1 MEYFKGLGS
10 LSTVDFGGAF
20 GLEPEKP
27 TERPNAPGLMSD
39 VRRASGQFV
48 SGLGSTLRDIGAE
61 GVGGELEQYGT
72 GVVQRNPSEIRSF
85 EDVLSRP
92 FTTAREAV
100 GEVAPQV
107 GLALGGRVVGGLL
120 GLPFGP
126 MGVAAGQFLGGLLPT
141 AAQTY
146 GGIRTEQRAAGIDE
160 RGRALAVTIPAA
172 LLERFGGAERVAL
185 RVAGEGTE
193 FLQRAAGTGFA
204 KNVGKQFVRGGAEEL
219 ITEIPQTG
227 LERYGVTGETADLT
241 SPEALSEYGV
251 AGAKAFLG
259 GGTVR
264 AGLSSLAGTRKE
276 PTVTI
281 QPDGTITSDQPVTGD
296 QGETDLTGG
305 SNVLMTPEQAAQRL
319 QDVQGRRPAPLADT
333 AFEPLPAQRG
343 LFDTRGGEAPPA
355 PVAGEQLDLFGG
367 GGQMEVPTVDERQGD
382 LFAPAEPTF
391 QTRITAGLLD
401 SLGLPR
407 QSSMYRQL
415 LGKDMA
421 DPAQQPQIAE
431 LFNRVRA
438 DANIS
443 ERTKAGVE
451 GLAMQAFGGLAQQ
464 QEMFGP
470 RGGAYPRGRPS
481 TQQDAPG
488 PIENILP
495 TAPLGATQAAAPVAA
510 PAEAPVVAEAPAAP
524 APVAAPEVPAGV
536 ELTAEESRAV
546 KQAKA
551 VFDIAET
558 DADRRNVS
566 AIMQRIIDRAA
577 QRSGTTVTPPG
588 APTAV
593 AAVLPAATGAA
604 GVSSTVTTGAPSGT
618 QAPQAKQAKAQGQK
632 APVTA
637 GSVVKV
643 NDTEVTLD
651 EKQAA
656 AWNAAQESYD
666 GKVRRAKALTNYQ
679 ERDSAL
685 RAAGM
690 QLSAERR
697 KITGA
702 LTAKEQEAAGPKNV
716 AEAIKE
722 DNEID
727 RVLKAIEAEDDKTD
741 KLFASVTGDT
751 KKAPGKPSLP
761 TQVYAA
767 IRNAILNPG
776 KAIVVRKAKSVEKDA
791 AATEKYG
798 AKAKRIA
805 DAARE
810 FAAAYEAYASQ
821 NLVRSGEVIKR
832 DQTADDVVASRAT
845 QLKANAAAVQRALAK
860 LGEAVEGNAKDVEAV
875 VRFVKDRAQKEKRG
889 DVKTEKADI
898 TLSRAWTAAKS
909 ESFMGE
915 PDLLATTGAEVR
927 QSREAAAKGA
937 TPQLV
942 EAATEGYKV
951 MGKGEAQK
959 GLNGILNYI
968 RTVGTPFEKTLAQA
982 IKLAVAGKAPINI
995 KFVKEGTSQYDPK
1008 TNTITINETSSKEVA
1023 LHEALHGA
1031 LQWFV
1036 YTNPNAAQ
1044 VVALKTALQR
1054 VVNYDGKLPPKAA
1067 EVQALLKKILAGK
1080 SKTAELDAVLE
1091 LVSYGNTLN
1100 EFRRALQSMESNAP
1114 RTFTKFA
1121 NDVMDAIYAL
1131 VRRMLGSNQTVASD
1145 VMENTF
1151 QLLEAARAAEQD
1163 VAPAKGNILKAEV
1176 TSLDTAAKEVGWA
1189 DASAF
1194 AKGPGAFK
1202 TPTQVAFE
1210 LIGLGRV
1217 NGKDLPITAMIK
1229 ETGAKTAEYIRKN
1242 VPTLERMIL
1251 NFNSKF
1257 SNGALVN
1264 DLIERFKYMQN
1275 TGYLQMERIAQ
1286 HLASHP
1292 ELAKPFLDFM
1302 DGNNK
1307 ALDGVKNGAAFKAIA
1322 ENLQTLMKQYIDS
1335 LPANSPERRAFQNV
1349 KFSQYLLHPDSI
1361 GQVAGTTFGVKKLAS
1376 MLGVERRGETSLDE
1390 FKDWLLEDAD
1400 GRIDLDDPLYQVF
1413 EDKGGQ
1419 TIPFGFISIEKYNN
1433 GLIPAGVKVATD
1445 RIWKMSQYKEG
1456 AFQFTSSKAT
1466 VSEAKS
1472 VLKTE
1477 ELSAALLNTTAA
1489 LAHTFASRNFLSG
1502 IANIGRNNG
1511 EATSGSVAFNN
1522 VEELNAAFPEA
1533 RISKEKLLE
1542 VSDES
1547 SRSPQIRWRAQR
1559 TGVWVKLP
1567 DSETYGPL
1575 AGKIIPGPVW
1585 NSMLDMHDR
1594 APLVNIQAFNDVM
1607 AFFKKSK
1614 TVYNPGTH
1622 VTNILSNITLSIL
1635 HGITPS
1641 TMGRAAKM
1649 FLDFERNP
1657 DSMRKED
1664 LALVKAF
1671 YASGAVLG
1679 QFSSTEVKKTVYDKL
1694 NQAITPDSDS
1704 SYLTKL
1710 NSFSKYERLKAQLA
1724 KYDNMASEI
1733 YAAEDNVFRLAAF
1746 LNTAG
1751 NIQVRDGSKTL
1762 SAEQL
1767 EEAGLAGRKLFLD
1780 YDIDARAIRAMRQS
1794 FMPFISWSY
1803 AIMPVLGRIAIEK
1816 PWAMA
1821 NVLMTYALMQAALSG
1836 DDEEE
1841 KRKVAPEQLR
1851 ERAWGGLGPYM
1862 HMRLPFLGDNQNPVY
1877 FNLGKYIPMFTLFQ
1891 PPPGESK
1898 LAGQEWVPGFLTPS
1912 GPLTTLMSALSG
1924 FDPFT
1929 GKPMHDPTDTQWD
1942 KLVNTG
1948 KAVYNTMAPAAVN
1961 ATFWKNTID
1970 LGAGVTGPT
1979 GVEKSALF
1987 LARNLGGLGLYQ
1999 FNVDESAFYQRKEVK
2014 RIKREFDTAIAKAKR
2029 LEYSKGY
2036 PDYEALDAELNDLRT
2051 RMQEEIAKARGEE

>member
-27 TERPNAPGLMSD
+27 AERPNAPGLMSD

-48 SGLGSTLRDIGAE
+48 SGVGSTLRDLGAE
-61 GVGGELEQYGT
+61 GVGSEIEQYGA

-85 EDVLSRP
+85 DDVLSRP

-126 MGVAAGQFLGGLLPT
+126 AGVAAGQFLGSLAPT
-141 AAQTY
+141 VAQTY
-146 GGIRTEQRAAGIDE
+146 GGIRTEQRAEGIDE

-204 KNVGKQFVRGGAEEL
+204 KNAGKQFVRGGLEEA

-241 SPEALSEYGV
+241 SAEALDQYGV

-259 GGTVR
+259 GGSVR
-264 AGLSSLAGTRKE
+264 AGLSTLAGTRKE

-281 QPDGTITSDQPVTGD
+281 QPDGTITSDQPVTGAE
-296 QGETDLTGG
+296 GETDLTGG
-305 SNVLMTPEQAAQRL
+305 DNVLMTPEQAAQRL
-319 QDVQGRRPAPLADT
+319 QDIQGRRPAPLADT
-333 AFEPLPAQRG
+333 AFEPLPTQRG

-367 GGQMEVPTVDERQGD
+367 GGQRAVPVEDERQGD

-415 LGKDMA
+415 LGKDMG
-421 DPAQQPQIAE
+421 DPTQQPQIAE
-431 LFNRVRA
+431 LFDRVRA

-464 QEMFGP
+464 QAMFGP
-470 RGGAYPRGRPS
+470 RGGAYPQGIPS
-481 TQQDAPG
+481 TAQAAPG

-495 TAPLGATQAAAPVAA
+495 TAPMGATQPATQPATPEAAPVAA
-510 PAEAPVVAEAPAAP
+510 PVAEAPAAP
-524 APVAAPEVPAGV
+524 APVAAPSIPVGV
-536 ELTAEESRAV
+536 DLTPEENRAV

-558 DADRRNVS
+558 DADRRNVA

-577 QRSGTTVTPPG
+577 QRGGAPAAEPVTPVG
-588 APTAV
+588 ASNAV
-593 AAVLPAATGAA
+593 AAASPAAPVAA
-604 GVSSTVTTGAPSGT
+604 GVSSTITTGEPSGT
-618 QAPQAKQAKAQGQK
+618 QASQAKQAETQRAKTPAAPAAAVEAEDEDSAETQKIIDELGLRPIVGGAANNLNASVQGGRINVGGR
-632 APVTA
+632 PTFTA
-637 GSVVKV
+637 KV
-643 NDTEVTLD
+643 LTAASNMFTSGKKSRD
-651 EKQAA
+651 EQGAKLAQAA
-656 AWNAAQESYD
+656 RDFGDKYLAYLNAAGNMVPSESRTTLKTTKNFPQK
-666 GKVRRAKALTNYQ
+666 GEEAQAEARAKVTVAKV
-679 ERDSAL
+679 EAL
-685 RAAGM
+685 RKEA
-690 QLSAERR
+690 QS
-697 KITGA
+697 A
-702 LTAKEQEAAGPKNV
+702 LTALGQAAGNSAKNV
-716 AEAIKE
+716 EALIRINKNRFAAQKQALQDQLGALDKE
-722 DNEID
+722 DGEQALAIDTEIKALEKLD
-727 RVLKAIEAEDDKTD
+727 LGLAQGWSAAKRGTFRTDSDILDVRGGGVRTSTEEQGQGFEQPLVLAAEDGYAQNK
-741 KLFASVTGDT
+741 FM
-751 KKAPGKPSLP
+751 KP
-761 TQVYAA
+761 
-767 IRNAILNPG
+767 
-776 KAIVVRKAKSVEKDA
+776 E
-791 AATEKYG
+791 
-798 AKAKRIA
+798 
-805 DAARE
+805 
-810 FAAAYEAYASQ
+810 
-821 NLVRSGEVIKR
+821 
-832 DQTADDVVASRAT
+832 
-845 QLKANAAAVQRALAK
+845 
-860 LGEAVEGNAKDVEAV
+860 
-875 VRFVKDRAQKEKRG
+875 
-889 DVKTEKADI
+889 
-898 TLSRAWTAAKS
+898 
-909 ESFMGE
+909 
-915 PDLLATTGAEVR
+915 
-927 QSREAAAKGA
+927 
-937 TPQLV
+937 
-942 EAATEGYKV
+942 
-951 MGKGEAQK
+951 K
-959 GLNGILNYI
+959 GLQGVLNYI
-968 RTVGTPFEKTLAQA
+968 RNSGTPFERMIAKAVSEVFKNTKNPP
-982 IKLAVAGKAPINI
+982 KLVFAEGK
-995 KFVKEGTSQYDPK
+995 SQFDPK
-1008 TNTITINETSSKEVA
+1008 NNTVTMSPTASPEVA
-1023 LHEALHGA
+1023 LHEALHAA

-1036 YTNPNAAQ
+1036 HSNPKDPIVRQLVKSVNQ
-1044 VVALKTALQR
+1044 VVK
-1054 VVNYDGKLPPKAA
+1054 YDTTKLSEKAA
-1067 EVQALLKKILAGK
+1067 EVQKVLADLVAGK
-1080 SKTAELDAVLE
+1080 RELDAVLE
-1091 LVSYGNTLN
+1091 LISYGNTLV
-1100 EFRRALQSMESNAP
+1100 EFRKALEAMPSKGTPASFVQAA
-1114 RTFTKFA
+1114 K
-1121 NDVMDAIYAL
+1121 DVWNMMLAT
-1131 VRRMLGSNQTVASD
+1131 VRRMLGVNNTAASD
-1145 VMENTF
+1145 VLMGSF
-1151 QLLEAARAAEQD
+1151 RLLQQAAETPQ
-1163 VAPAKGNILKAEV
+1163 VGKATGRILKAEV
-1176 TSLDTAAKEVGWA
+1176 TSLDAAAKEAGWA

-1202 TPTQVAFE
+1202 TPTQIAFE

-1217 NGKDLPITAMIK
+1217 NGKDLPITSMIRGS
-1229 ETGAKTAEYIRKN
+1229 GAKAAEYIRQN

-1257 SNGALVN
+1257 SNGSLVN
-1264 DLIERFKYMQN
+1264 DLIERFKFMQN
-1275 TGYLQMERIAQ
+1275 TGYLQMERISQ
-1286 HLASHP
+1286 HLMSHP
-1292 ELAKPFLDFM
+1292 ELAKPFLAFM
-1302 DGNNK
+1302 DGNKK
-1307 ALDGVKNGAAFKAIA
+1307 ALDGVQNGAAFKAIA
-1322 ENLQTLMKQYIDS
+1322 ENLQTLMNQYIDS

-1349 KFSQYLLHPDSI
+1349 KFSQYLLHPDNI
-1361 GQVAGTTFGVKKLAS
+1361 GQVAGSTFGVKKLAS
-1376 MLGVERRGETSLDE
+1376 MLGIERRAETSLDE
-1390 FKDWLLEDAD
+1390 FKYYLKEDAD
-1400 GRIDLDDPLYQVF
+1400 GRVDIDDPLYQLF
-1413 EDKGGQ
+1413 EDEGQ
-1419 TIPFGFISIEKYNN
+1419 TVPFGFISIEKFNN
-1433 GLIPAGVKVATD
+1433 GLVPAGAKVATD
-1445 RIWKMSQYKEG
+1445 RVWKMSQYKEG

-1466 VSEAKS
+1466 VSEAKRE
-1472 VLKTE
+1472 LDTE

-1489 LAHTFASRNFLSG
+1489 LAHTFASRNFLDG
-1502 IANIGRNNG
+1502 IAKIGRNNG
-1511 EATSGSVAFNN
+1511 EATSGTVAFNS
-1522 VEELNAAFPEA
+1522 VKELNDAYPEA
-1533 RISKEKLLE
+1533 RITKEKLLE

-1547 SRSPQIRWRAQR
+1547 SKSPQIRWRAQR

-1567 DSETYGPL
+1567 ESETYGPL

-1594 APLVNIQAFNDVM
+1594 SPLVNIQAFNDVM

-1635 HGITPS
+1635 HGISPS
-1641 TMGRAAKM
+1641 TMGRSAKM

-1657 DSMRKED
+1657 DSMSKED
-1664 LALVKAF
+1664 LALMKAF

-1704 SYLTKL
+1704 SYITKL
-1710 NSFSKYERLKAQLA
+1710 KSFSAYERAKAQLV
-1724 KYDNMASEI
+1724 KYDNMASEL

-1746 LNTAG
+1746 LNVAG

-1762 SAEQL
+1762 SSEQL

-1821 NVLMTYALMQAALSG
+1821 NVLMTYALMQAALG
-1836 DDEEE
+1836 GGEDEEE
-1841 KRKVAPEQLR
+1841 KRKVAPEYLR
-1851 ERAWGGLGPYM
+1851 DRAWGGLGPYM
-1862 HMRLPFLGDNQNPVY
+1862 HMRLPFLGDDQNPVY

-1898 LAGQEWVPGFLTPS
+1898 LAGQEWIPGFATPS
-1912 GPLTTLMSALSG
+1912 GPLTTLLSAMNG
-1924 FDPFT
+1924 YDPFT

-1961 ATFWKNTID
+1961 ANFWKNVGD
-1970 LGAGVTGPT
+1970 LAAGVTGPT
-1979 GVEKSALF
+1979 GVEKSSLF

-2014 RIKREFDTAIAKAKR
+2014 NIKRDFDTAIAKAKR

-2051 RMQEEIAKARGEE
+2051 RMQEQIAKARGEE

>member
-27 TERPNAPGLMSD
+27 AERPNAPGLMSD

-48 SGLGSTLRDIGAE
+48 SGVGSTLRDLGAE
-61 GVGGELEQYGT
+61 GVGSEIEQYGA

-85 EDVLSRP
+85 DDVLSRP

-126 MGVAAGQFLGGLLPT
+126 AGVAAGQFLGSLAPT
-141 AAQTY
+141 VAQTY
-146 GGIRTEQRAAGIDE
+146 GGIRTEQRAEGIDE

-204 KNVGKQFVRGGAEEL
+204 KNAGKQFIRGGLEEA

-241 SPEALSEYGV
+241 SAEALDQYGV

-259 GGTVR
+259 GGSVR
-264 AGLSSLAGTRKE
+264 AGLSTLAGTRKE

-281 QPDGTITSDQPVTGD
+281 QPDGTITSDQPVTGAE
-296 QGETDLTGG
+296 GETDLTGG
-305 SNVLMTPEQAAQRL
+305 GNVLMTPEQAAQRL
-319 QDVQGRRPAPLADT
+319 QEIQGRRPAPLADT
-333 AFEPLPAQRG
+333 AFEPLPTQRG

-367 GGQMEVPTVDERQGD
+367 GGQRAVPVEDERQGD

-415 LGKDMA
+415 LGKDMG
-421 DPAQQPQIAE
+421 DPTQQPQIAE
-431 LFNRVRA
+431 LFDRVRA

-464 QEMFGP
+464 QAMFGP
-470 RGGAYPRGRPS
+470 RGGAYPQGIPS
-481 TQQDAPG
+481 TAQAAPG

-495 TAPLGATQAAAPVAA
+495 TAPMGATQPATQPDTPEAAPVAA
-510 PAEAPVVAEAPAAP
+510 PVAEAPAAP
-524 APVAAPEVPAGV
+524 APVAAPSIPVGV
-536 ELTAEESRAV
+536 DLTPEENRAV

-558 DADRRNVS
+558 DADRRNVA

-577 QRSGTTVTPPG
+577 QRSGAPAAEPVTPVG
-588 APTAV
+588 ASNAV
-593 AAVLPAATGAA
+593 AAASPAAPVAA
-604 GVSSTVTTGAPSGT
+604 GVSSTITTGEPSGT
-618 QAPQAKQAKAQGQK
+618 QASQAKQAETQRAKTPAAPAAAVEAEDEDSAETQKIIDELGLRPIVGGAANNLNASVQGGRINVGGR
-632 APVTA
+632 PTFTA
-637 GSVVKV
+637 KV
-643 NDTEVTLD
+643 LTAASNMFTSGKKSRD
-651 EKQAA
+651 EQGAKLAQAA
-656 AWNAAQESYD
+656 RDFGDKYLAYLNAAGNMVPSESRTTLKTTKNFPQK
-666 GKVRRAKALTNYQ
+666 GEEAQAEARAKVTVAKV
-679 ERDSAL
+679 EAL
-685 RAAGM
+685 RKEA
-690 QLSAERR
+690 QS
-697 KITGA
+697 A
-702 LTAKEQEAAGPKNV
+702 LTALGQAAGNSAKNV
-716 AEAIKE
+716 EALIRINKNRFAAQKQALQDQLGALDKE
-722 DNEID
+722 DGEQALAIDTEIKALEKLD
-727 RVLKAIEAEDDKTD
+727 LGLAQGWSAAKRGTFRTDSDILDVRGGGVRTSTEEQGQGFEQPLVLAAEDGYAQNK
-741 KLFASVTGDT
+741 FM
-751 KKAPGKPSLP
+751 KP
-761 TQVYAA
+761 
-767 IRNAILNPG
+767 
-776 KAIVVRKAKSVEKDA
+776 E
-791 AATEKYG
+791 
-798 AKAKRIA
+798 
-805 DAARE
+805 
-810 FAAAYEAYASQ
+810 
-821 NLVRSGEVIKR
+821 
-832 DQTADDVVASRAT
+832 
-845 QLKANAAAVQRALAK
+845 
-860 LGEAVEGNAKDVEAV
+860 
-875 VRFVKDRAQKEKRG
+875 
-889 DVKTEKADI
+889 
-898 TLSRAWTAAKS
+898 
-909 ESFMGE
+909 
-915 PDLLATTGAEVR
+915 
-927 QSREAAAKGA
+927 
-937 TPQLV
+937 
-942 EAATEGYKV
+942 
-951 MGKGEAQK
+951 K
-959 GLNGILNYI
+959 GLQGVLNYI
-968 RTVGTPFEKTLAQA
+968 RNSGTPFERMIAKAVSEVFKNTKNPP
-982 IKLAVAGKAPINI
+982 KLVFAEGK
-995 KFVKEGTSQYDPK
+995 SQFDPK
-1008 TNTITINETSSKEVA
+1008 NNTVTMSPTASPEVA
-1023 LHEALHGA
+1023 LHEALHAA

-1036 YTNPNAAQ
+1036 HSNPKDPIVRQLVKSVNQ
-1044 VVALKTALQR
+1044 VVK
-1054 VVNYDGKLPPKAA
+1054 YDTTKLSEKAA
-1067 EVQALLKKILAGK
+1067 EVQKVLADLVAGK
-1080 SKTAELDAVLE
+1080 RELDAVLE
-1091 LVSYGNTLN
+1091 LISYGNTLV
-1100 EFRRALQSMESNAP
+1100 EFRKALEAMPSKGTPASFVQAA
-1114 RTFTKFA
+1114 K
-1121 NDVMDAIYAL
+1121 DVWNMMLAT
-1131 VRRMLGSNQTVASD
+1131 VRRMLGVNNTAASD
-1145 VMENTF
+1145 VLMGSF
-1151 QLLEAARAAEQD
+1151 RLLQQAAETPQ
-1163 VAPAKGNILKAEV
+1163 VGKATGRILKAEV
-1176 TSLDTAAKEVGWA
+1176 TSLDAAAKEAGWA

-1202 TPTQVAFE
+1202 TPTQIAFE

-1217 NGKDLPITAMIK
+1217 NGKDLPITSMIRGS
-1229 ETGAKTAEYIRKN
+1229 GAKAAEYIRQN

-1257 SNGALVN
+1257 SNGSLVN
-1264 DLIERFKYMQN
+1264 DLIERFKFMQN
-1275 TGYLQMERIAQ
+1275 TGYLQMERISQ
-1286 HLASHP
+1286 HLMSHP
-1292 ELAKPFLDFM
+1292 ELAKPFLAFM
-1302 DGNNK
+1302 DGNKK
-1307 ALDGVKNGAAFKAIA
+1307 ALDGVQNGAAFKAIA
-1322 ENLQTLMKQYIDS
+1322 ENLQTLMNQYIDS

-1349 KFSQYLLHPDSI
+1349 KFSQYLLHPDNI
-1361 GQVAGTTFGVKKLAS
+1361 GQVAGSTFGVKKLAS
-1376 MLGVERRGETSLDE
+1376 MLGVERRAETSLDE
-1390 FKDWLLEDAD
+1390 FKYYLKEDAD
-1400 GRIDLDDPLYQVF
+1400 GRVDIDDPLYQLF
-1413 EDKGGQ
+1413 EDEGQ
-1419 TIPFGFISIEKYNN
+1419 TVPFGFISIEKFNN
-1433 GLIPAGVKVATD
+1433 GLVPAGAKVATD
-1445 RIWKMSQYKEG
+1445 RVWKMSQYKEG

-1466 VSEAKS
+1466 VSEAKRE
-1472 VLKTE
+1472 LDTE

-1489 LAHTFASRNFLSG
+1489 LAHTFASRNFLDG
-1502 IANIGRNNG
+1502 IAKIGRNNG
-1511 EATSGSVAFNN
+1511 EATSGTVAFNN
-1522 VEELNAAFPEA
+1522 VKELNDAYPEA
-1533 RISKEKLLE
+1533 RITKEKLLE

-1547 SRSPQIRWRAQR
+1547 SKSPQIRWRAQR

-1567 DSETYGPL
+1567 ESETYGPL

-1594 APLVNIQAFNDVM
+1594 SPLVNIQAFNDVM

-1635 HGITPS
+1635 HGISPS
-1641 TMGRAAKM
+1641 TMGRSAKM

-1657 DSMRKED
+1657 DSMSKED
-1664 LALVKAF
+1664 LALMKAF

-1704 SYLTKL
+1704 SYITKL
-1710 NSFSKYERLKAQLA
+1710 KSFSAYERAKAQLV
-1724 KYDNMASEI
+1724 KYDNMASEL

-1746 LNTAG
+1746 LNVAG

-1762 SAEQL
+1762 SSEQL

-1821 NVLMTYALMQAALSG
+1821 NVLMTYALMQAALG
-1836 DDEEE
+1836 GGEDEEE
-1841 KRKVAPEQLR
+1841 KRKVAPEYLR
-1851 ERAWGGLGPYM
+1851 DRAWGGLGPYM
-1862 HMRLPFLGDNQNPVY
+1862 HMRLPFLGDDQNPVY

-1898 LAGQEWVPGFLTPS
+1898 LAGQEWIPGFATPS
-1912 GPLTTLMSALSG
+1912 GPLTTLLSAMNG
-1924 FDPFT
+1924 YDPFT

-1961 ATFWKNTID
+1961 ANFWKNVGD
-1970 LGAGVTGPT
+1970 LAAGVTGPT
-1979 GVEKSALF
+1979 GVEKSSLF

-2014 RIKREFDTAIAKAKR
+2014 NIKRDFDTAIAKAKR

-2051 RMQEEIAKARGEE
+2051 RMQEQIAKARGEE